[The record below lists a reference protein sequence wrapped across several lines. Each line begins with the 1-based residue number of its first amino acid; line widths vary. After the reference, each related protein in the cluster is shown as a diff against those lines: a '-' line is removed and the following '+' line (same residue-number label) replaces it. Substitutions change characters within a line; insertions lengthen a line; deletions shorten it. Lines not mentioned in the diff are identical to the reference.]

1 MIVAEAPLQQVFNI
15 LRRRSLPIL
24 AVAVTGAVAAGLGG
38 LLIPP
43 RYTAKAEIV
52 IEPQQPAPGSG
63 QAVVVAPQDQSAV
76 QTQIAALSSR
86 DHLRRVLVSLSQDPA
101 FQAATLPPSDGRAGL
116 SVKLRAWVKAQWLA
130 TGAPALNAVLSFL
143 DAGRLPQAKPDP
155 VGETALEAFEKG
167 LVVAQEHGSQVVSAQ
182 YASTNPVRAALAANR
197 VVQLF
202 AQNQYDQKRENTNRT
217 LSWISARIAELKQ
230 ELEHNDA
237 ALERYRI
244 EHSLPGNKQT
254 DVVDARIA
262 ELNHALTD
270 SQADLT
276 ARRSRLD
283 YISDARRRS
292 PGSSVGNLDS
302 AVLADLRHQEV
313 ALRQSAA
320 DLTPSLGPSHPQ
332 VQRVLAQLQEV
343 RRRVALE
350 TDRSEANLRDDVRIA
365 AAKVHSLQ
373 DQLSAVQDSASK
385 SRQAEV
391 GLRELERQTTASRQ
405 LYDSL
410 SQRREQLREQ
420 KEMISPDAR
429 ILSLAAPPNRP
440 SSPNPIILMLPAFI
454 VFGMA
459 GGMVAI
465 GAERVSRGLRNAR
478 DVHEVLGIRCIG
490 LVPWVRAIGRARPHQ
505 QLLKRRFGAYTEA
518 IRSIVAT
525 LQLASPALAPK
536 VVLVTSSVPRE
547 GKTTLAVSFAVYAA
561 LINKRVML
569 VDLDFRH
576 PAVMRE
582 VGGENVEG
590 NPVDPANIEDFSL
603 SAIQSIPGLG
613 IDLLPLRSPPDDP
626 LTPFANGQLPRLIRS
641 LREQY
646 DLVVIDGPPLLA
658 VTEAQL
664 LTAMVDRI
672 LFAVRWGKTRQDVAL
687 NALNLLRDP
696 RLLGDKLVSEM
707 IAAVVTQVDLRRH
720 ARYRFGDAGESL
732 MRFKQYYVEG
742 PGWTPKKLGFVSG
755 ADAARHTANNPAD
768 TGTIVPEPLDGRR
781 D

>member
-1 MIVAEAPLQQVFNI
+1 MIIAEAPLQQVFNI

-24 AVAVTGAVAAGLGG
+24 AVAITGAAAAGFGG
-38 LLIPP
+38 LMIPP

-52 IEPQQPAPGSG
+52 IEPQQAAPGSG

-86 DHLRRVLVSLSQDPA
+86 DHLRRVLVSLSEDPA
-101 FQAATLPPSDGRAGL
+101 FQAATALPHDGREGL
-116 SVKLRAWVKAQWLA
+116 SVRLRAWVNAQWLA
-130 TGAPALNAVLSFL
+130 AAPALNAVLAL
-143 DAGRLPQAKPDP
+143 VDAGRLPDTKPDP
-155 VGETALEAFEKG
+155 VGATALEAFEKQ
-167 LVVAQEHGSQVVSAQ
+167 LLVAQEHGSQVVSAQ
-182 YASTNPVRAALAANR
+182 VTSTNPERAALAANR
-197 VVQLF
+197 VVQLY
-202 AQNQYDQKRENTNRT
+202 AQTQYDQKRENTNRT
-217 LSWISARIAELKQ
+217 LGWISARIAELKQ
-230 ELEHNDA
+230 ELERNDA

-262 ELNHALTD
+262 ELNHDLTAA
-270 SQADLT
+270 QTDLT
-276 ARRSRLD
+276 ARQSRLD
-283 YISDARRRS
+283 YVADARRRS
-292 PGSSVGNLDS
+292 PGALLDNLDS
-302 AVLADLRHQEV
+302 PVLADLRHQEV

-320 DLTPSLGPSHPQ
+320 ELTPVLGEHHPK
-332 VQRVLAQLQEV
+332 VLAVLSQLGEV
-343 RRRVALE
+343 RRRIALE
-350 TDRSEANLRDDVRIA
+350 ADRSAANLRDDVRIA
-365 AAKVHSLQ
+365 AAKVRSLQ
-373 DQLSAVQDSASK
+373 DQLAAMQDSASK
-385 SRQAEV
+385 GRQAEV

-405 LYDSL
+405 LYDGL

-440 SSPNPIILMLPAFI
+440 SSPNPILLMLPAFV
-454 VFGMA
+454 VFGLA
-459 GGMVAI
+459 GGLVAI
-465 GAERVSRGLRNAR
+465 GAERVNRGLRSAR

-490 LVPWVRAIGRARPHQ
+490 LVPRLRKIGRLRPHE
-505 QLLKRRFGAYTEA
+505 QLLKRRFAAYTEA

-536 VVLVTSSVPRE
+536 VILVTSSVPRE

-561 LINKRVML
+561 LIGRRVVL

-582 VGGENVEG
+582 IG
-590 NPVDPANIEDFSL
+590 NGDGHADPADIEDFSL
-603 SAIQSIPGLG
+603 SAIQGVPGLG

-641 LREQY
+641 LRENY

-664 LTAMVDRI
+664 LTAMVDRV
-672 LFAVRWGKTRQDVAL
+672 LLAVRWGKTRQDVVL
-687 NALNLLRDP
+687 NAINLLRHP
-696 RLLGDKLVSEM
+696 RLLGDELVSEM

-732 MRFKQYYVEG
+732 MKFRQYYVEG
-742 PGWTPKKLGFVSG
+742 PGWSPKKQLGFAPAV
-755 ADAARHTANNPAD
+755 AAARRAAKTAGP
-768 TGTIVPEPLDGRR
+768 GTINAEPLDGGSE
-781 D
+781 

>member
-1 MIVAEAPLQQVFNI
+1 MAI
-15 LRRRSLPIL
+15 LT
-24 AVAVTGAVAAGLGG
+24 VAVTGAAAAGFAG
-38 LLIPP
+38 LMIPP

-63 QAVVVAPQDQSAV
+63 QAVVVAPQDQSFV

-86 DHLRRVLVSLSQDPA
+86 DHLRRVLVSLSQDPV
-101 FQAATLPPSDGRAGL
+101 FEAATELPHDGRAGL
-116 SVKLRAWVKAQWLA
+116 SVRLRAWVKEQWLSA
-130 TGAPALNAVLSFL
+130 AAPALNAVLAAL
-143 DAGRLPQAKPDP
+143 DASRPAPSKPDP
-155 VGETALEAFEKG
+155 VGEVALEAFEKE

-182 YASTNPVRAALAANR
+182 YSATNPVRAALAANR

-217 LSWISARIAELKQ
+217 LSWISARIAELKR
-230 ELEHNDA
+230 ELERNDA
-237 ALERYRI
+237 ALERYRV
-244 EHSLPGNKQT
+244 EHSLPGSKQT
-254 DVVDARIA
+254 DVIDARIV
-262 ELNHALTD
+262 ELNHDLTAA
-270 SQADLT
+270 QADL
-276 ARRSRLD
+276 AASQARLD
-283 YISDARRRS
+283 YISDTRHRS
-292 PGSSVGNLDS
+292 PGSVVANMDS
-302 AVLADLRHQEV
+302 PVLADLRHQEV
-313 ALRQSAA
+313 VLRQSAA
-320 DLTPSLGPSHPQ
+320 DLTPSLGPSHPN
-332 VQRVLAQLQEV
+332 VQRVLSQLQEV
-343 RRRVALE
+343 RRRIQLE
-350 TDRSEANLRDDVRIA
+350 ADRSAASLRDDVRIA
-365 AAKVHSLQ
+365 TAKVHSLQ
-373 DQLSAVQDSASK
+373 DQLTAVQDAATK

-391 GLRELERQTTASRQ
+391 GLRELERQTNASRQ
-405 LYDSL
+405 LYESL
-410 SQRREQLREQ
+410 SQRREQLQEQ

-440 SSPNPIILMLPAFI
+440 SSPNPIILMLPAFV

-459 GGMVAI
+459 GGLVAI
-465 GAERVSRGLRNAR
+465 GAERVSRGLRSAR

-490 LVPWVRAIGRARPHQ
+490 LIPRVRAIRRMRPHE
-505 QLLKRRFGAYTEA
+505 QLLRRRFGAYTEA

-561 LINKRVML
+561 LVGRRVVL

-582 VGGENVEG
+582 LGSHDVEESEI
-590 NPVDPANIEDFSL
+590 DPADIEDLSL
-603 SAIQSIPGLG
+603 TAIQNIPGLG

-641 LREQY
+641 LRAQY

-664 LTAMVDRI
+664 LTAMVDRV
-672 LFAVRWGKTRQDVAL
+672 LFAVRWGTTRQDVAQ

-696 RLLGDKLVSEM
+696 RLLGDELVSEM

-720 ARYRFGDAGESL
+720 ARYRFGDTGESL
-732 MRFKQYYVEG
+732 MKFRQYYVDG
-742 PGWTPKKLGFVSG
+742 PRWTTKKLGFVPR
-755 ADAARHTANNPAD
+755 ADAAPRAIDAGAD
-768 TGTIVPEPLDGRR
+768 SIISTPLDGGKN
-781 D
+781 